1 MVLHICIRMKTGP
14 QKMLDGTRSVPTSD
28 RHTRVGPRSLHTRA
42 VDGDSTGGMPLAG
55 HFGVTR

>member
-1 MVLHICIRMKTGP
+1 MVLHICIRMTGP
-14 QKMLDGTRSVPTSD
+14 QKMLDRSPHH